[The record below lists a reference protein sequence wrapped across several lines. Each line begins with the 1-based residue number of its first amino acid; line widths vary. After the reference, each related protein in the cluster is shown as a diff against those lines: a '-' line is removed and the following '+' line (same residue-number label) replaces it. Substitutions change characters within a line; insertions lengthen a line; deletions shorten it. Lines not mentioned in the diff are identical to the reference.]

1 MIWGDGGECI
11 VGVKAEVEKNSISSG
26 GSRDWI
32 ETNVEV
38 SGQRDDDA
46 FLGMTVTESLLV
58 PGSGVLERLVLGERF
73 HWKIFVDVCFF
84 LPPSYFDF
92 ACSCGMLIRSSGGI
106 DITINTPVITPC
118 YPSHTHDIPCP
129 SQHLPA
135 EIGL

>member
-11 VGVKAEVEKNSISSG
+11 VGVKAEVEKNSVSSG

-46 FLGMTVTESLLV
+46 FLGMTVAESLLV

-73 HWKIFVDVCFF
+73 HWKIFVDVCSF
-84 LPPSYFDF
+84 LPSSSCFGF
-92 ACSCGMLIRSSGGI
+92 ACSC
-106 DITINTPVITPC
+106 DTIC
-118 YPSHTHDIPCP
+118 
-129 SQHLPA
+129 
-135 EIGL
+135 